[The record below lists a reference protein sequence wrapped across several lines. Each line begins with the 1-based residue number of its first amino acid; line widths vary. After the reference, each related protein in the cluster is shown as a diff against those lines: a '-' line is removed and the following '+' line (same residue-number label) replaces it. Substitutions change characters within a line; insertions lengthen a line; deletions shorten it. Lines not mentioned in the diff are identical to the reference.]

1 MHACPL
7 VHNKKGRSERI
18 HHVQG
23 SHLLDLLL
31 SMALCVASSWGVK
44 WAFVAWTKMGQ
55 SWPRM
60 AITREVLTWTDWQL
74 QGNCM
79 SGLELLRE
87 KERLWLFLKCFPNKS
102 LFHQQVF
109 LYSPLH
115 STFSLLLPGTL
126 LGIKEV
132 LFEVFVSR
140 LQLNQ
145 YRKAFTVLASTIWRW
160 AEGGKKGMTGK
171 EIRKVIWNQW
181 GKLGNYSHA

>member
-44 WAFVAWTKMGQ
+44 WAFAAWTKMGQ

-87 KERLWLFLKCFPNKS
+87 KERL
-102 LFHQQVF
+102 
-109 LYSPLH
+109 
-115 STFSLLLPGTL
+115 
-126 LGIKEV
+126 
-132 LFEVFVSR
+132 
-140 LQLNQ
+140 
-145 YRKAFTVLASTIWRW
+145 
-160 AEGGKKGMTGK
+160 
-171 EIRKVIWNQW
+171 
-181 GKLGNYSHA
+181 